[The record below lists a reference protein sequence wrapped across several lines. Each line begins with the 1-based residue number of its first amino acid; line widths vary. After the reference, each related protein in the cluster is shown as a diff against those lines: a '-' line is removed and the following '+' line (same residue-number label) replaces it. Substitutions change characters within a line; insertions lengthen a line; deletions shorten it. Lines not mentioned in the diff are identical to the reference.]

1 MNNKLD
7 KVTSEDAKKAGRG
20 VDSDR
25 SVDENATKN
34 TLRPVDEGPEN
45 LRQRA
50 DWFRRRA
57 GGDK

>member
-7 KVTSEDAKKAGRG
+7 KATSEDAKKAGRG
-20 VDSDR
+20 VDSDH

-34 TLRPVDEGPEN
+34 TLRPVGEGPEN